1 MVVSIEWFVLQNLSM
16 DALILVLA
24 ARLAGVR
31 VGWARVAG
39 GALLGC
45 GYAVCA
51 YLPWGRGLLG
61 LLPRTAACAG
71 MTLVLCMGRYV
82 SNWRRTLRAFGFVW
96 LSTLLMGG
104 TGAGV
109 MYLLGAAGYGPTA
122 ALGTAAV
129 GGGMIVLLTCQRNRR
144 AGSPVCM
151 LSIQMGGRRVRFPAA
166 VDTGNVLVEPLSN
179 LPVIVV
185 EKRALRGME
194 AARPHREVPFASV
207 GGQGVLYAYFPDRV
221 WVDGREVEAMIAV
234 YEGTLCMEGYGL
246 IPGRCASA

>member
-71 MTLVLCMGRYV
+71 MTLVLCMGRHV